1 VNNDLVFRIQNKE
14 SKAFAELVDTFGV
27 KVLNLCISFT
37 KNLED
42 AEDLTQEVFT
52 KVFQSI
58 NDFKGN
64 SSLATWIYR
73 ITVNQCYE
81 NLRKNKRYKRS
92 GQNVEIDFAFQNI
105 SSETSSNPE
114 EVLVN
119 SEYRKILFSSLEK
132 LADNQRIAFIMQQ
145 FEGFTYLEIAEIMEL
160 SHSAVES
167 LIFRARQNLI
177 KDLKSVYQNYYS

>member
-1 VNNDLVFRIQNKE
+1 MNNDLVFRIKNKDN
-14 SKAFAELVDTFGV
+14 KAFAELVDAFGI

-52 KVFQSI
+52 KVYQSI

-64 SSLATWIYR
+64 ASLATWIYR
-73 ITVNQCYE
+73 ITVNQCCE
-81 NLRKNKRYKRS
+81 NLRKNKRLKRS
-92 GQNVEIDFAFQNI
+92 GQKVQIDFANQHI
-105 SSETSSNPE
+105 SFESSSNPE
-114 EVLVN
+114 DVVVN
-119 SEYRKILFSSLEK
+119 LECRKLLFSALDK
-132 LADNQRIAFIMQQ
+132 LSDNQRIAFTMKQ
-145 FEGFTYLEIAEIMEL
+145 FEGFTYQEIAEIMEL
-160 SHSAVES
+160 SHAAVES